1 MRRVLYDKI
10 KWMLWWYM
18 GVRVKLVL
26 FLFVLFSISIASSVL
41 TFKLESYG
49 EEKLNWVI
57 HTHNVINHTE
67 RLLSSMKDAET
78 GQRGY
83 LLTQEVTYLEPYYT
97 GISNAQRTFDIL
109 RELTKDNDSQQVALD
124 HISESM
130 ALKFDELALT
140 VELIEYD
147 NLSQAL
153 RVVKED
159 RGKAYM
165 DTLRLDL
172 KEFINI
178 EFLLLEKRKGDF
190 KENRSQLVTL
200 IKMQIVLLVF
210 LAIATIFFMK
220 RNLFDPLNLLLLST
234 QKMQQGEK
242 LDISDVVEKNEMG
255 DLLSAFY
262 KMNEVVHEKTE
273 ELSYK
278 AHHDELTGLKNRSM
292 VNDDL
297 EYALQHA
304 KRSHS
309 KVAIYFIDLNK
320 FKDINDTLG
329 HDVGDEVLVKT
340 SQLLT
345 KTVRRRDNIYRL
357 GGDEFLIIG
366 QEITQ
371 NSGVQR
377 LSSKLLAQFS
387 TPMMIGTEPMDISL
401 SIGVAI
407 YPDHAQQGEELIKYA
422 DIAMYEAKKDEGTTC
437 CDFTPSML
445 KREND

>member
-153 RVVKED
+153 RVIKED

>member
-1 MRRVLYDKI
+1 MN
-10 KWMLWWYM
+10 
-18 GVRVKLVL
+18 VRLKLAL
-26 FLFVLFSISIASSVL
+26 FLLVLFSISIVGSIL

-49 EEKLNWVI
+49 DEKLVWVI
-57 HTHNVINHTE
+57 HTHNVITDSE
-67 RLLSSMKDAET
+67 KLLSSMKDAET

-83 LLTQEVTYLEPYYT
+83 LLTQEITYLEPYYT
-97 GISNAQRTFDIL
+97 GMSNAQKIFQEL
-109 RELTKDNDSQQVALD
+109 RLLTKDNPEQQAALD
-124 HISESM
+124 NIDKSM
-130 ALKFDELALT
+130 KLKFDELALT
-140 VELIEYD
+140 VELTQYD

-153 RVVKED
+153 KVVKED
-159 RGKAYM
+159 RGKDYM
-165 DTLRLDL
+165 DSLRADL
-172 KEFINI
+172 TQFINI
-178 EFLLLEKRKGDF
+178 EMILLEKRKGGF
-190 KENRSQLVTL
+190 KENRTQLVTL
-200 IKMQIVLLVF
+200 IKMQIVVLIF

-220 RNLFDPLNLLLLST
+220 RNLFDPLNLLLSST
-234 QKMQQGEK
+234 KKMQQGEK
-242 LDISDVVEKNEMG
+242 LDIADVVEKNEMG
-255 DLLSAFY
+255 NLLSAFF
-262 KMNEVVHEKTE
+262 KMNEIVHEKTE
-273 ELSYK
+273 ALTYK

-309 KVAIYFIDLNK
+309 KVAVYFIDLNK
-320 FKDINDTLG
+320 FKEINDTLG

-371 NSGVQR
+371 NSGVKR
-377 LSSKLLAQFS
+377 LSSKLLEQFS
-387 TPMMIGTEPMDISL
+387 TSMIIGTEPMNISL

-422 DIAMYEAKKDEGTTC
+422 DIAMYKAKKEQGTTC
-437 CDFTPSML
+437 SDFTPSML
-445 KREND
+445 KRESD

>member
-1 MRRVLYDKI
+1 MDDMSVRLKLALY
-10 KWMLWWYM
+10 L
-18 GVRVKLVL
+18 LVL
-26 FLFVLFSISIASSVL
+26 FSVSIASSML

-49 EEKLNWVI
+49 DEKLEWVN
-57 HTHNVINHTE
+57 HTHGVIINSE
-67 RLLSSMKDAET
+67 KLLSSLKDAET
-78 GQRGY
+78 GQRGF
-83 LLTQEVTYLEPYYT
+83 LLTQEVSYLQPYYT
-97 GISNAQRTFDIL
+97 GEAEAQSIL
-109 RELTKDNDSQQVALD
+109 DLLYKLTSDNKEQQKALAHLSD
-124 HISESM
+124 VM
-130 ALKFDELALT
+130 QLKFDELRSTIELAQNNQQTEALA
-140 VELIEYD
+140 I
-147 NLSQAL
+147 
-153 RVVKED
+153 VKED
-159 RGKAYM
+159 KGKAYM
-165 DTLRLDL
+165 DDLRKDL
-172 KEFINI
+172 TQFINI
-178 EFLLLEKRKGDF
+178 ELLLLEKRKGDY

-200 IKMQIVLLVF
+200 IKLQMVFLVF

-220 RNLFDPLNLLLLST
+220 RNLFDPLHLLLSST
-234 QKMQQGEK
+234 KKMQQGEK
-242 LDISDVVEKNEMG
+242 LDISDIVEKNEMG
-255 DLLSAFY
+255 NLLSAFFT
-262 KMNEVVHEKTE
+262 MNEIVHEKTE
-273 ELSYK
+273 TLTYK

-309 KVAIYFIDLNK
+309 KVAVYFIDLNK
-320 FKDINDTLG
+320 FKEINDTLG

-371 NSGVQR
+371 NSGIKR

-387 TPMMIGTEPMDISL
+387 VPMMIGTEPMDVSL

-445 KREND
+445 KRESD

>member
-1 MRRVLYDKI
+1 MDSI
-10 KWMLWWYM
+10 KVYGYM

-26 FLFVLFSISIASSVL
+26 FLFVLFSISIISSVL

-49 EEKLNWVI
+49 EEKLDWVI
-57 HTHNVINHTE
+57 HTHDVINHSE

-97 GISNAQRTFDIL
+97 GVSKAQRTLEIL
-109 RELTKDNDSQQVALD
+109 RELTKDNDRQQVALD

-140 VELIEYD
+140 IELVEYD

-159 RGKAYM
+159 RGKMYM
-165 DTLRLDL
+165 DALRLDL
-172 KEFINI
+172 KEFTNI

-210 LAIATIFFMK
+210 LAIATIFFIK

-304 KRSHS
+304 KRTHS

-329 HDVGDEVLVKT
+329 HDVGDEVLIKT
-340 SQLLT
+340 SQLLV
-345 KTVRRRDNIYRL
+345 KAVRRRDGVYRL

-366 QEITQ
+366 QEIAQ
-371 NSGVQR
+371 DSGVKR
-377 LSSKLLAQFS
+377 LSSKLLEQFS
-387 TPMMIGTEPMDISL
+387 APVIIGTEPMEISL
-401 SIGVAI
+401 SIGVSV
-407 YPDHAQQGEELIKYA
+407 YPDHATNGEELIKFS
-422 DIAMYEAKKDEGTTC
+422 DIAMYEAKKEKGTTC
-437 CDFTPSML
+437 SEFTPSML
-445 KREND
+445 KRESD

>member
-1 MRRVLYDKI
+1 MFIIRVDT
-10 KWMLWWYM
+10 MN
-18 GVRVKLVL
+18 VRLKLAL
-26 FLFVLFSISIASSVL
+26 FLLVFFSISIVGSIL

-49 EEKLNWVI
+49 DEKLTWVI
-57 HTHNVINHTE
+57 HTHNVITDSE
-67 RLLSSMKDAET
+67 KLLSSMKDAET

-83 LLTQEVTYLEPYYT
+83 LLTQEITYLEPYYT
-97 GISNAQRTFDIL
+97 GMSNAQKMFQEL
-109 RELTKDNDSQQVALD
+109 RLLTKDNPEQQAALD
-124 HISESM
+124 NIDKSM
-130 ALKFDELALT
+130 KLKFDELALT
-140 VELIEYD
+140 VELTQYD

-153 RVVKED
+153 KVVKED
-159 RGKAYM
+159 RGKDYM
-165 DTLRLDL
+165 DSLRADL
-172 KEFINI
+172 TQFINI
-178 EFLLLEKRKGDF
+178 ELLLLEKRKGDY

-200 IKMQIVLLVF
+200 IKMQIVVLIF

-220 RNLFDPLNLLLLST
+220 RNLFDPLNLLLSST
-234 QKMQQGEK
+234 KKMQQGEK
-242 LDISDVVEKNEMG
+242 LDIADVVEKNEMG
-255 DLLSAFY
+255 NLLSAFF
-262 KMNEVVHEKTE
+262 KMNEIVHEKTE
-273 ELSYK
+273 ALTYK

-309 KVAIYFIDLNK
+309 KVAVYFIDLNK
-320 FKDINDTLG
+320 FKEINDTLG

-340 SQLLT
+340 AQLLT

-371 NSGVQR
+371 NSGVKR

-387 TPMMIGTEPMDISL
+387 TSMIIGTEPMDVSL

-407 YPDHAQQGEELIKYA
+407 YPDHAQQGEELVKYA

-445 KREND
+445 KRECD

>member
-1 MRRVLYDKI
+1 MN
-10 KWMLWWYM
+10 
-18 GVRVKLVL
+18 VRLKLAL
-26 FLFVLFSISIASSVL
+26 FLLVLFSISIVGSIL

-49 EEKLNWVI
+49 DEKLVWVI
-57 HTHNVINHTE
+57 HTHNVITDSE
-67 RLLSSMKDAET
+67 KLLSSMKDAET

-83 LLTQEVTYLEPYYT
+83 LLTQEITYLEPYYT
-97 GISNAQRTFDIL
+97 GMSNAQQMFQEL
-109 RELTKDNDSQQVALD
+109 RLLTKDNPEQQAALD
-124 HISESM
+124 NIDKSM
-130 ALKFDELALT
+130 KLKFDELALT
-140 VELIEYD
+140 VELTQYD

-153 RVVKED
+153 KVVKED
-159 RGKAYM
+159 RGKDYM
-165 DTLRLDL
+165 DSLRADL
-172 KEFINI
+172 TQFINI
-178 EFLLLEKRKGDF
+178 EMILLEKRKGGF
-190 KENRSQLVTL
+190 KENRTQLVTL
-200 IKMQIVLLVF
+200 IKMQIVVLIF

-220 RNLFDPLNLLLLST
+220 RNLFDPLNLLLSST
-234 QKMQQGEK
+234 KKMQQGEK
-242 LDISDVVEKNEMG
+242 LDIADVVEKNEMG
-255 DLLSAFY
+255 NLLSAFF
-262 KMNEVVHEKTE
+262 KMNEIVHEKTE
-273 ELSYK
+273 ALTYK

-309 KVAIYFIDLNK
+309 KVAVYFIDLNK
-320 FKDINDTLG
+320 FKEINDTLG

-371 NSGVQR
+371 NSGVKR
-377 LSSKLLAQFS
+377 LSSKLLEQFS
-387 TPMMIGTEPMDISL
+387 TSMIIGTEPMNISL

-422 DIAMYEAKKDEGTTC
+422 DIAMYEAKKEQGTTC
-437 CDFTPSML
+437 SDFTPSML
-445 KREND
+445 KRESD